1 VSVETPSRVTFAAPA
16 KVNLALYVGPPDIT
30 GFHPLLTAFQAL
42 DVWDELTA
50 SPSDTMSIDI
60 TAEFDL
66 SAIPLDQ
73 HNLVWRAHEL
83 LSEHVAPLPPTHF
96 AITKRIPAA
105 GGMAGGSADAA
116 AATIALAQLYE
127 LDTDTSHLRDICRAL
142 GSDVPFS
149 LVGGSAVGRGRGDV
163 LEPLRIERPISLVI
177 VPSDHTLSTPEV
189 YRRLDE
195 IRANHT
201 VSLTDHLSDEFLQ
214 AWRAGDAEALAP
226 LMHNDLEVAT
236 LSMMPGLQRTLE
248 DIVTAGALNSL
259 VSGSGPTTV
268 GVARDVGHA
277 EDVAA
282 HLRERGYR
290 AVATETTELGTHRLQ

>member
-1 VSVETPSRVTFAAPA
+1 VSVETPSRVTVAAPA

-42 DVWDELTA
+42 DVWDELTV
-50 SPSDTMSIDI
+50 T
-60 TAEFDL
+60 TAGSMAIEIAADFDVTT
-66 SAIPLDQ
+66 IPLDKE
-73 HNLVWRAHEL
+73 NLAWRAHSL

-96 AITKRIPAA
+96 DITKRIPVA

-127 LDTDTSHLRDICRAL
+127 LDTDTSNLRDICRAL

-163 LEPLRIERPISLVI
+163 LEPLRTDRPLALVI
-177 VPSDHTLSTPEV
+177 VPSADTLSTPEV

-195 IRANHT
+195 IRAGED
-201 VSLTDHLSDEFLQ
+201 VALPDQLSEEFLK
-214 AWRAGDAEALAP
+214 AWRSGDAESLAP
-226 LMHNDLEVAT
+226 LMYNDLQVAT
-236 LSMMPGLQRTLE
+236 LSMMPELQRTLD
-248 DIVTAGALNSL
+248 DIVSLGALSSM

-268 GVARDVGHA
+268 GLARDAEHA
-277 EDVAA
+277 QELAA
-282 HLRERGYR
+282 LLRERGYR
-290 AVATETTELGTHRLQ
+290 AVATETTELGTHRLP

>member
-1 VSVETPSRVTFAAPA
+1 MSVETPSRVTVAAPA

-50 SPSDTMSIDI
+50 STSDAMSITIAAD
-60 TAEFDL
+60 FDV
-66 SAIPLDQ
+66 STIPLDGQ
-73 HNLVWRAHEL
+73 NLVWRAHDL
-83 LSEHVAPLPPTHF
+83 LSEHVAPLPPTYF
-96 AITKRIPAA
+96 SITKRIPVA

-127 LDTDTSHLRDICRAL
+127 LGADTGSLRDICRAL

-163 LEPLRIERPISLVI
+163 LEPLKIDRPLSLVI
-177 VPSDHTLSTPEV
+177 VPSGHTLSTPEV

-195 IRANHT
+195 IRAAEEVVLPH
-201 VSLTDHLSDEFLQ
+201 HLSDDFLQ
-214 AWRAGDAEALAP
+214 AWRGGDAQALAP
-226 LMHNDLEVAT
+226 LMHNDLQAAA
-236 LSMMPGLQRTLE
+236 LSMMPELQRTLD
-248 DIVTAGALNSL
+248 DIESLGALASM

-268 GVARDVGHA
+268 GLARNAEHA
-277 EDVAA
+277 DELAVR
-282 HLRERGYR
+282 LRERGYR
-290 AVATETTELGTHRLQ
+290 AVATETTGQGTHRLL

>member
-1 VSVETPSRVTFAAPA
+1 MSVETPSQVTIAAPA
-16 KVNLALYVGPPDIT
+16 KVNVALYVGPPDIT

-42 DVWDELTA
+42 DLWDELTA
-50 SPSDTMSIDI
+50 SPAGTMSIDI
-60 TAEFDL
+60 SADFDV
-66 SAIPLDQ
+66 STIPLDRE
-73 HNLVWRAHEL
+73 NLVWRAHDL

-96 AITKRIPAA
+96 AITKRIPVA

-127 LDTDTSHLRDICRAL
+127 LDTDTSNLRDICRAL

-163 LEPLRIERPISLVI
+163 LEPLRTDHPLALVI

-195 IRANHT
+195 IRADDD
-201 VSLTDHLSDEFLQ
+201 VVLPDHLSDDFLH

-226 LMHNDLEVAT
+226 LMHNDLQVAA
-236 LSMMPGLQRTLE
+236 LSMLPELQRTLD
-248 DIVTAGALNSL
+248 DIVSLGALASM
-259 VSGSGPTTV
+259 VSGSGPTVV
-268 GVARDVGHA
+268 GLARDLEHA
-277 EDVAA
+277 ENLAA
-282 HLRERGYR
+282 LLRERGYR
-290 AVATETTELGTHRLQ
+290 AVATETTGLGTHRRP